1 MKTDFEIPI
10 FPLEGVIVFP
20 GSVLPL
26 NIFEKRYLNMIDDSL
41 KTDLKLIGI
50 IQPLSRKKKDLDSF
64 KNSVGCYGKI
74 IKYEETDKKT
84 YLISLRGLSRF
95 RIKTSYLTKK
105 GYLKSHITENDFKDD
120 IDEVNNDKNFKFSN
134 SNSLKA
140 ILKSYLKIK
149 KLSSNWDYINQMS
162 NLDLVNQLSMICP
175 FSIQEKQMLLESRS
189 MNDRYILLTSI
200 LQNAT
205 LSNEEKRSIKH

>member
-120 IDEVNNDKNFKFSN
+120 IDEVNNNKNFKFSN
-134 SNSLKA
+134 SNSLKT

-205 LSNEEKRSIKH
+205 LSNEENRSIKH

>member
-120 IDEVNNDKNFKFSN
+120 IDKVNNDKNFKFSN
-134 SNSLKA
+134 SNSLKT

-175 FSIQEKQMLLESRS
+175 FSIQEKQMLLESSS

-205 LSNEEKRSIKH
+205 LSNEENRSIKH

>member
-120 IDEVNNDKNFKFSN
+120 IEEVNNDKNFKFSN
-134 SNSLKA
+134 SNSLKT

>member
-120 IDEVNNDKNFKFSN
+120 IEEVNNDKNFKFSN
-134 SNSLKA
+134 SNSLKT

-175 FSIQEKQMLLESRS
+175 FSIQEKQMLLESSS

-205 LSNEEKRSIKH
+205 LSNEENRSIKH

>member
-10 FPLEGVIVFP
+10 FPLEGVIIFP

-134 SNSLKA
+134 SNSLKT

-175 FSIQEKQMLLESRS
+175 FSIQEKQMLLESSS

-205 LSNEEKRSIKH
+205 LSNEENRSIKH